1 MMAGVVHSKR
11 STSGR
16 KQWTLHDGPRCSLKR
31 LRSQLASDGC
41 PESQVVLAKQLL
53 DEQCEFEVDRKENAR
68 LGVYWLIK
76 ASEQGNI
83 EATNLL
89 KACLESG
96 KGITEQNYMDV
107 KSCITMTQDE
117 KIARKA
123 AREMFASLSNG
134 EEYITS
140 EQLQRRMLAIDRNDK
155 INLMED
161 ALGEQA
167 NGDIVYNYE
176 DQNSESDEDI
186 DWNQRGENNE
196 KLTEDHL
203 VSAAVHYSHGQ
214 LPIVN
219 RILCLSEPNLHSLDH
234 IPIMQRPLLHPFLAL
249 QILYYKLIKFLG
261 KLSLYAMFPL
271 EKSDFQLVLLMFLY
285 SFVSTD
291 NMIYFFPLVLYYVT
305 FFIMVLTTFQV
316 LQTKREYYDF
326 RVWSGLFITYSGGS
340 MNVEE
345 AEFQYIRNNLK
356 PCGHFFISLL
366 MNLVLYPIIA
376 EQYLLQS
383 ELTVVAFCLT
393 FMTLFGFMY
402 RKRSKIIYDGL
413 ILFSFA
419 INVLAKYPYETDPVV
434 TRGWRFIDL
443 KIPTFASYIIGNGI
457 EFCINF
463 RVLLYAFIPVLFLRI
478 SCRQKW
484 RGTYKYFIPHCIT
497 LSWLQIVIISSQGAT
512 MFGLLRST
520 LALVGFVLFLP
531 LVGLTTIFLPAA
543 ALTRW
548 MVSTNFI
555 YTLGLFLTFAT
566 VGFLI
571 CSALARTVYRKY
583 TALFQ
588 ILFSA
593 ISFYFVL
600 NSLIETKLFN
610 AELSMHS
617 NVKPMNYEQYQQ
629 FCHQQAWENENILAT
644 QIRCAQ
650 LEHLPIHW
658 DGYVHDIKITSVSNT
673 YKYFID
679 KLPPVLTQYLYCFY
693 GEEIKNLCD
702 SNQSQTCHY
711 FYKAIRS
718 YSKCTLE
725 KHNVYTFRIIVR
737 MQSGIWGNS
746 EDVVLIASDYFKNF
760 TLGLNTNDHVW
771 FKGHLKNVYV
781 DGENASLRPHVSLIE
796 IGCLACHNVELTE
809 AKIIRHATNYDLQK
823 LLKDIYMGVKFVVN
837 VLFNPIVVFK

>member
-1 MMAGVVHSKR
+1 MAGVVHSKR

-53 DEQCEFEVDRKENAR
+53 DEHCEFEVDRKENAR

-89 KACLESG
+89 RACLESG

-161 ALGEQA
+161 ALRDEA
-167 NGDIVYNYE
+167 NGDIVNNYDE
-176 DQNSESDEDI
+176 QSSESDEDI
-186 DWNQRGENNE
+186 DWSQRGDNE

-214 LPIVN
+214 LPLVN
-219 RILCLSEPNLHSLDH
+219 RILCLSEPNLHCLDH
-234 IPIMQRPLLHPFLAL
+234 ISIMQRPLLHPLLAL

-261 KLSLYAMFPL
+261 KLSLYALFPVG
-271 EKSDFQLVLLMFLY
+271 KSDFQLILLMFVY
-285 SFVSTD
+285 SFVNTE
-291 NMIYFFPLVLYYVT
+291 NMIYFLPLVLYYVT
-305 FFIMVLTTFQV
+305 FFAMVLTTFQI
-316 LQTKREYYDF
+316 LQTKREFYDF

-340 MNVEE
+340 MNAEE

-356 PCGHFFISLL
+356 PCWHFFISLL
-366 MNLVLYPIIA
+366 VNLMLYPIIA

-402 RKRSKIIYDGL
+402 RKRSKIVYDGL

-434 TRGWRFIDL
+434 TQGWRFIDL

-463 RVLLYAFIPVLFLRI
+463 RVLLYAFIPVLLLKI
-478 SCRQKW
+478 SYREKW

-548 MVSTNFI
+548 MVATNFI
-555 YTLGLFLTFAT
+555 YTL
-566 VGFLI
+566 
-571 CSALARTVYRKY
+571 
-583 TALFQ
+583 
-588 ILFSA
+588 
-593 ISFYFVL
+593 
-600 NSLIETKLFN
+600 
-610 AELSMHS
+610 ELSMHS
-617 NVKPMNYEQYQQ
+617 DVKPLSYEEYQQ
-629 FCHQQAWENENILAT
+629 FCHQQAWEHENILAT

-658 DGYVHDIKITSVSNT
+658 DGYVHDIRITSVSNT
-673 YKYFID
+673 YKYIID
-679 KLPPVLTQYLYCFY
+679 KFPPLLSQYLYCFY
-693 GEEIKNLCD
+693 GEDIKDLCD
-702 SNQSQTCHY
+702 SNLSQTCHY

-718 YSKCTLE
+718 YSKCTLD
-725 KHNVYTFRIIVR
+725 KYNVYTFRIIVR

-771 FKGHLKNVYV
+771 FKGYLKNVYV
-781 DGENASLRPHVSLIE
+781 DGENASLRPYVSLTE
-796 IGCLACHNVELTE
+796 IGCLACHNVELIE
-809 AKIIRHATNYDLQK
+809 AKMVRHAAKYDLQK
-823 LLKDIYMGVKFVVN
+823 LLRDIYMGVKFVVN

>member
-1 MMAGVVHSKR
+1 MAGVVHSKR

-16 KQWTLHDGPRCSLKR
+16 KQWTLHDGPRLSLKR
-31 LRSQLASDGC
+31 LRDQLASDGC

-53 DEQCEFEVDRKENAR
+53 EEQCQYEGDKKENAR

-83 EATNLL
+83 EATGLL

-140 EQLQRRMLAIDRNDK
+140 EQLQRRMLAIDRNEK

-161 ALGEQA
+161 ALREEA
-167 NGDIVYNYE
+167 SNGDLVNNYE
-176 DQNSESDEDI
+176 EQSSESDEDI
-186 DWNQRGENNE
+186 DWSQRGDNNE

-203 VSAAVHYSHGQ
+203 ISAAIHYSHGQ
-214 LPIVN
+214 LPLVN
-219 RILCLSEPNLHSLDH
+219 RILCLSEPNLRGLDH
-234 IPIMQRPLLHPFLAL
+234 IPMMHRPLLHPLLAL

-261 KLSLYAMFPL
+261 KLSISALFPL
-271 EKSDFQLVLLMFLY
+271 AKSDLQLILLMFLY
-285 SFVSTD
+285 SFVNTE
-291 NMIYFFPLVLYYVT
+291 NVIYFFPLVLYYVT
-305 FFIMVLTTFQV
+305 FFVMVLTTFQI
-316 LQTKREYYDF
+316 LQTKREFYDF
-326 RVWSGLFITYSGGS
+326 RIWSGLFITYSGGS
-340 MNVEE
+340 MD
-345 AEFQYIRNNLK
+345 AEQAEYQFIRNNLK
-356 PCGHFFISLL
+356 PCWHFFISLTI
-366 MNLVLYPIIA
+366 NLVLYPLIA

-383 ELTVVAFCLT
+383 ELAVVAFCLT

-434 TRGWRFIDL
+434 TQGWRFIDL
-443 KIPTFASYIIGNGI
+443 KIPTFASYVVGNGI

-463 RVLLYAFIPVLFLRI
+463 RVLLYAFIPVLFMKI
-478 SCRQKW
+478 SYRQRW
-484 RGTYKYFIPHCIT
+484 RGTYKYFIPHCVT

-548 MVSTNFI
+548 LVTSNFV
-555 YTLGLFLTFAT
+555 YTLSLFVIFAAI
-566 VGFLI
+566 GFI
-571 CSALARTVYRKY
+571 VCSILAKTVYHRY

-588 ILFSA
+588 IIFSA
-593 ISFYFVL
+593 ISFYFLL
-600 NSLIETKLFN
+600 NSIIIEFKLTN
-610 AELSMHS
+610 SELAMQSD
-617 NVKPMNYEQYQQ
+617 VKPLNYEHYHE
-629 FCHQQAWENENILAT
+629 FCHQRAWENENILAT
-644 QIRCAQ
+644 QIRCAR
-650 LEHLPIHW
+650 LENLPVHW
-658 DGYVHDIKITSVSNT
+658 DGYVHDIRIASISNP
-673 YKYFID
+673 YKYLID
-679 KLPPVLTQYLYCFY
+679 KFPLILSQYLYCLY
-693 GEEIKNLCD
+693 GEEVKDTCET
-702 SNQSQTCHY
+702 QTCHY
-711 FYKAIRS
+711 FYNAIRS
-718 YSKCTLE
+718 YSRCTLD
-725 KHNVYTFRIIVR
+725 HYNVYTFKIVVR

-746 EDVVLIASDYFKNF
+746 EDLVLIATDYFKNF
-760 TLGLNTNDHVW
+760 TLGLNVNDHVW
-771 FKGHLKNVYV
+771 FKGSLKNIFV
-781 DGENASLRPHVSLIE
+781 DGENSSLRPHVLLNE

-809 AKIIRHATNYDLQK
+809 VKFAPQITRYDLRK
-823 LLKDIYMGVKFVVN
+823 LLNDVYMGLKFVIN
-837 VLFNPIVVFK
+837 ILFNPIVVFK